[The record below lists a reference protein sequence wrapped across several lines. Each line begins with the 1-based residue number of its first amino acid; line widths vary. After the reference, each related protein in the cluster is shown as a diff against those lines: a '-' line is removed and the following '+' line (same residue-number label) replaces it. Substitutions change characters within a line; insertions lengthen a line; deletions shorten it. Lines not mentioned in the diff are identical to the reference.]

1 MGSQAIKVV
10 DQLRAQ
16 WYWKSNSDSW
26 STNGNEEWTKYAD
39 IESAIIEEA
48 FNRQNKTKLAE
59 LENYSINLNDCIQI
73 SKSDP
78 NEQRQIKRVL
88 TSRNESQGLR
98 EERFFLPPA
107 LSKTFNDD
115 HAASCLSQLLKTSPS
130 SDEHSCDETEMAP
143 GGMQHLGDRRTG
155 QLYNGIWDCENGAGE
170 ERCFELELNECNPD
184 THYRCHSGQCIIK
197 SFSFDHIYDCMD
209 YSDEQGS
216 DFLDIKSKPCH
227 KLSTIECEE
236 YNCAWLKFSC
246 LDGQCIRNSEDHF
259 CESPREVLYNRQKI
273 FRKSNDDLTELCWK
287 YMMCITDAITSW
299 RVLFTGTQII
309 FSSCT
314 QYHLSALNLFHCNN
328 SNKYISK
335 YRVNNGFDDWD
346 LYQDEKYSNTCG
358 LNLKNDQFECFA
370 GEQCFSRVKF
380 LDTIENCDD
389 KSDEPFRFNCLL
401 APDENNLACELIRNL
416 KKTLPTYFLFQD
428 LCDDLIFRNI
438 PIDNETDETK
448 CDLWPCNS
456 RSKTCNGFWNCPNVI
471 HYQSERVTIFLE
483 FVIPSNKFE
492 HLTLFRLMT
501 YLLDE
506 NNTILNTEQVVHSPY
521 IQPGYKHIFY
531 LIYPRNHSIIVGE
544 KKNVKID
551 AYSVTQTNIDYQS
564 SWYESI
570 QFPFLPVNRL
580 TMKLTL
586 RDKILCGGK
595 EGKRSCIHGRCVKYT
610 NSPKTFCLCN
620 DGWTGAQC
628 NEEWL
633 LSYCNCSKYSKCIED
648 GKCLCPIG
656 FICITC
662 HIRYNPCKNVTCNNN
677 DTCLPLDQRSLK
689 FVCICQKNYFV
700 VNREHQNAV
709 LTLNPSSLIYQ
720 DVAAAIIIHFV
731 KVNLRIGFMEHEDRF
746 LYKNSE
752 LNYQSF
758 QICFYD
764 EIYQCFCYNNF
775 QPDYLVFNHHVNNCT
790 TDTAVYCQND
800 ARCLQ
805 ANRQS
810 IYYFTC
816 LYSLEIKGLIQT
828 FVFIVVVVLTISSF
842 IANLIS
848 ITTFCQPKPREVGC
862 GLYLLT
868 LSIIS
873 QLDIFIFGLR
883 FISLLLNQFTF
894 ISCILLEFLLPVIPS
909 IFDWLT
915 ALIAIERA
923 ITVIKEANFN
933 KKKSYE
939 LAKYIIICIF
949 ITIPLSSL
957 HKPFHCN
964 LTI

>member
-1 MGSQAIKVV
+1 
-10 DQLRAQ
+10 QL
-16 WYWKSNSDSW
+16 
-26 STNGNEEWTKYAD
+26 
-39 IESAIIEEA
+39 
-48 FNRQNKTKLAE
+48 
-59 LENYSINLNDCIQI
+59 C
-73 SKSDP
+73 
-78 NEQRQIKRVL
+78 
-88 TSRNESQGLR
+88 
-98 EERFFLPPA
+98 
-107 LSKTFNDD
+107 
-115 HAASCLSQLLKTSPS
+115 
-130 SDEHSCDETEMAP
+130 
-143 GGMQHLGDRRTG
+143 
-155 QLYNGIWDCENGAGE
+155 NGIWDCENGAGE

-216 DFLDIKSKPCH
+216 DVLDIKSKPCH

-246 LDGQCIRNSEDHF
+246 SDGQCIRNSEDHL
-259 CESPREVLYNRQKI
+259 CESPREVLYNRQKN

-287 YMMCITDAITSW
+287 YMMCITGMSTTTTKLSCYSLCPPPGYCTSYISVTVCPYTFVFPQNFVIFPFVHTIYMLNQTLSTSKFLPEFICYDVKLCKAFPPTHYLLGYSCRKRSEFYSLDAITSW

-389 KSDEPFRFNCLL
+389 KSDEPLRFNCLL

-438 PIDNETDETK
+438 PIDNETDETN

-456 RSKTCNGFWNCPNVI
+456 RSKTCNGFWNCPNALTCLPLEKAGDDETNCVGATDERTG
-471 HYQSERVTIFLE
+471 YCRSRFRCDSNEKDQGERVTIFLE

-521 IQPGYKHIFY
+521 IQP
-531 LIYPRNHSIIVGE
+531 
-544 KKNVKID
+544 
-551 AYSVTQTNIDYQS
+551 
-564 SWYESI
+564 
-570 QFPFLPVNRL
+570 
-580 TMKLTL
+580 
-586 RDKILCGGK
+586 
-595 EGKRSCIHGRCVKYT
+595 
-610 NSPKTFCLCN
+610 
-620 DGWTGAQC
+620 
-628 NEEWL
+628 
-633 LSYCNCSKYSKCIED
+633 
-648 GKCLCPIG
+648 
-656 FICITC
+656 
-662 HIRYNPCKNVTCNNN
+662 
-677 DTCLPLDQRSLK
+677 DQRSLK
-689 FVCICQKNYFV
+689 FVCICQKNYFG

-752 LNYQSF
+752 LNYQSVQMYLNQRTF
-758 QICFYD
+758 ISTFVYLQIFNNIDSNKYYLIVLLSNKTKIRELNTTIQSHYNCPHVNEIIRNLTLINYSPLKRIKYYHNLCSLNKNLKCFYD

-873 QLDIFIFGLR
+873 QLNIFIFGLR

-894 ISCILLEFLLPVIPS
+894 ISCILLEFLLSVIPS

-915 ALIAIERA
+915 ALIAIERT

-949 ITIPLSSL
+949 IIIPLSSL